1 MRGFDAGADLLQQ
14 SVRALHG
21 DCAFATKQ
29 LIERF
34 AFDVFH
40 DQKKHPVVA
49 LAKVS
54 HIDHVGMLNRRRGAR
69 LALKARY
76 GFAFLQVFVR
86 QHIGADCF
94 HRHASRQKI
103 FVAGEIDLAHRA
115 AAQTL
120 LKSIAPAQ

>member
-1 MRGFDAGADLLQQ
+1 MQNAFVVRGFDAGADLSQEHE
-14 SVRALHG
+14 RALHG
-21 DCAFATKQ
+21 DRSFAPQQ

-69 LALKARY
+69 LALKARD

-86 QHIGADCF
+86 QHVGADCF
-94 HRHASRQKI
+94 HGHASRQKI
-103 FVAGEIDLAHRA
+103 FVTG
-115 AAQTL
+115 
-120 LKSIAPAQ
+120 